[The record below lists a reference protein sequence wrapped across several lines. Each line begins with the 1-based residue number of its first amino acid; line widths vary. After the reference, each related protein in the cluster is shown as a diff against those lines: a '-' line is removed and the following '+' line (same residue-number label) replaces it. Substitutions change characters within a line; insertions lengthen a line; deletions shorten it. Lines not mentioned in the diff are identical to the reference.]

1 MQWAFVPII
10 ERYCRSLAAP
20 CGALC
25 RYLPF
30 PYLTKRG
37 PRAAVGCYHGPMTDF
52 PDAQG
57 PDAAPI
63 PPETREALLATLAG
77 YEHLLF
83 ESMGQ
88 ADYDALRAPYADWV
102 ERLGDSPEAIAI
114 CDALDD
120 LIDAN
125 VEEGDAE
132 RAYFDLVIAV
142 QQGGK

>member
-1 MQWAFVPII
+1 
-10 ERYCRSLAAP
+10 
-20 CGALC
+20 
-25 RYLPF
+25 
-30 PYLTKRG
+30 
-37 PRAAVGCYHGPMTDF
+37 MTDF

-88 ADYDALRAPYADWV
+88 ADYDALRALYADWV

-120 LIDAN
+120 FIDAN

-132 RAYFDLVIAV
+132 RAYFDLVSAV

>member
-1 MQWAFVPII
+1 
-10 ERYCRSLAAP
+10 
-20 CGALC
+20 
-25 RYLPF
+25 
-30 PYLTKRG
+30 
-37 PRAAVGCYHGPMTDF
+37 MTDSL
-52 PDAQG
+52 DAQG
-57 PDAAPI
+57 LDAAPI

-88 ADYDALRAPYADWV
+88 ADYDALRALYADWV

-120 LIDAN
+120 FIDAN

-132 RAYFDLVIAV
+132 RAYFDLVATV
-142 QQGGK
+142 QQAGG

>member
-1 MQWAFVPII
+1 M
-10 ERYCRSLAAP
+10 
-20 CGALC
+20 
-25 RYLPF
+25 
-30 PYLTKRG
+30 
-37 PRAAVGCYHGPMTDF
+37 
-52 PDAQG
+52 
-57 PDAAPI
+57 API

-88 ADYDALRAPYADWV
+88 ADYDALRAVYADWV

-120 LIDAN
+120 FIDAN

-132 RAYFDLVIAV
+132 RAYFDLVASV